1 MPAPTRRRP
10 AMKRP
15 TVKKPEIL
23 GDIDAKTTA
32 SLIGACSDIA
42 LVLDSAGTVLDAM
55 VQDTALA
62 TLTAEDWK
70 GRAWADTVT
79 VESRDK
85 TDALMREA
93 SAGMPTRWRQIN
105 HPLRGHD
112 DLPVM
117 YAAVRLAEQPKAA
130 GQPAMVAF
138 GRDLRSTVQLQR
150 RLVEAQQAMERDYW
164 RFREAE
170 TRYRMLFQT
179 APEAV
184 LIADAQT
191 LKVLEANP
199 AAEAL
204 LARSAGR
211 LVGTG
216 LTALFDTGGQERLQ
230 TLVSSARTPGIRE
243 AVRLTLAAGG
253 ASSAQVAGQLGADVD
268 VLAALFR
275 QEQAAY
281 LLIRVLPAA
290 ADKSARRGRTGA
302 VVAAT
307 GGDAAAG
314 LLESY
319 LRHAPDALVFTDLQG
334 RILRTNGAFSALAQ
348 LSNEDQARGEMLD
361 RWLGRTG
368 IELSVLLSNLRQHGA
383 VGLFTTSLRGEVG
396 AVHEVEISA
405 TQLAS
410 TQPAT
415 LAFAVRD
422 ISRRLPGEDRAQ
434 PKLARSASELTELV
448 GRVPMKD
455 IVSET
460 SDLIEQLC
468 IETALQMTN
477 DNRALAAQFL
487 GLSRQSL
494 YVKLRRYGLGDLG
507 SDNSD

>member
-1 MPAPTRRRP
+1 MRRP
-10 AMKRP
+10 
-15 TVKKPEIL
+15 TLKKPEIL
-23 GDIDAKTTA
+23 GDIDAQTA
-32 SLIGACSDIA
+32 ARLIGACSDIA
-42 LVLDSAGTVLDAM
+42 LVLDSAGTILEAM

-62 TLTAEDWK
+62 TLAGNAWK
-70 GRAWADTVT
+70 GRVWADTVT
-79 VESRDK
+79 VDSRDK
-85 TDALMREA
+85 IDSLLREA
-93 SAGMPTRWRQIN
+93 QAGAPTRWRQVN
-105 HPLRGHD
+105 HTVRGHD
-112 DLPVM
+112 DLPLM
-117 YAAVRLAEQPKAA
+117 YATVRMSAEASAP
-130 GQPAMVAF
+130 GRPALVAF
-138 GRDLRSTVQLQR
+138 GRDLRPTVQLQR

-184 LIADAQT
+184 LIADGQT

-204 LARSAGR
+204 LGRNAGR
-211 LVGTG
+211 LVGAG
-216 LTALFDTGGQERLQ
+216 LAALFDASAQDRLQ
-230 TLVSSARTPGIRE
+230 ALVAAARGAGARE
-243 AVRLTLAAGG
+243 PARVRLAASGATLAG
-253 ASSAQVAGQLGADVD
+253 DVD
-268 VLAALFR
+268 VAASLFR

-281 LLIRVLPAA
+281 LLIRVQPVPTAG
-290 ADKSARRGRTGA
+290 KGGKGGKGA
-302 VVAAT
+302 PVGSGA
-307 GGDAAAG
+307 GGDSSAG

-319 LRHAPDALVFTDLQG
+319 VRSAPDALVFTDLQG
-334 RILRTNGAFSALAQ
+334 RIVRTNGAFAALAQ

-368 IELSVLLSNLRQHGA
+368 VELSVLLSNLRQHGA

-410 TQPAT
+410 AQPPT

-422 ISRRLPGEDRAQ
+422 IGRRLPGEERAQ

-460 SDLIEQLC
+460 SDLIEHLC
-468 IETALQMTN
+468 IKTALQMTN

-494 YVKLRRYGLGDLG
+494 YVKLRRYGIGDLG
-507 SDNSD
+507 ADNSD

>member
-1 MPAPTRRRP
+1 
-10 AMKRP
+10 MKRP
-15 TVKKPEIL
+15 TIKKPEIL

-42 LVLDSAGTVLDAM
+42 LVMDSEGTVLDAM
-55 VQDTALA
+55 VQDSALA
-62 TLTAEDWK
+62 TLAADGWK
-70 GRAWADTVT
+70 GRQWADTVT

-85 TDALMREA
+85 TDALLREA
-93 SAGMPTRWRQIN
+93 RAGLPTRWRQVN
-105 HPLRGHD
+105 HPMRGHD

-117 YAAVRLAEQPKAA
+117 YAAVRLSEQARPA

-150 RLVEAQQAMERDYW
+150 RLVEAQQSMERDYW

-204 LARSAGR
+204 LGRSAGR
-211 LVGTG
+211 LVGAGLTG
-216 LTALFDTGGQERLQ
+216 LFEPAGHDRLQ
-230 TLVSSARTPGIRE
+230 ALINSARGAGTRE
-243 AVRLTLAAGG
+243 AARLSLSFAG
-253 ASSAQVAGQLGADVD
+253 AVPAQDRTHVD

-290 ADKSARRGRTGA
+290 LDAEAGKSGKATKGSRAGALAPADG
-302 VVAAT
+302 
-307 GGDAAAG
+307 AAG

-319 LRHAPDALVFTDLQG
+319 LRQAPDALVFTDLQG
-334 RILRTNGAFSALAQ
+334 RILRTNVAFASLAQ

-410 TQPAT
+410 TQPPT

-422 ISRRLPGEDRAQ
+422 IGRRLPGDDRAQ

-468 IETALQMTN
+468 IEAALEMTN

>member
-1 MPAPTRRRP
+1 MSRLAG
-10 AMKRP
+10 
-15 TVKKPEIL
+15 KKQEIL
-23 GDIDAKTTA
+23 GDIDAKSA
-32 SLIGACSDIA
+32 ARLIGSCSDIA
-42 LVLDSAGTVLDAM
+42 LVLDSAGMVLQVF
-55 VQDTALA
+55 VQDSALA
-62 TLTAEDWK
+62 AMAGTGWK
-70 GRAWADTVT
+70 GRAWSDTVT

-85 TDALMREA
+85 VEALMRDAE
-93 SAGMPTRWRQIN
+93 AGMPTRWRQVN
-105 HPLRGHD
+105 HPVRGHD
-112 DLPVM
+112 DLPFS
-117 YAAVRLAEQPKAA
+117 YATVTLGA
-130 GQPAMVAF
+130 GAPGKPSFVAF
-138 GRDLRSTVQLQR
+138 GRDLRATVQLQR

-184 LIADAQT
+184 IIADAQT

-199 AAEAL
+199 AAESLMGRAA
-204 LARSAGR
+204 ARI
-211 LVGTG
+211 VG
-216 LTALFDTGGQERLQ
+216 AAVASLFDTAAQERVLS
-230 TLVSSARTPGIRE
+230 LVAAARTVGARDPVR
-243 AVRLTLAAGG
+243 VRLGSGG
-253 ASSAQVAGQLGADVD
+253 HAQDVD
-268 VLAALFR
+268 VSASLFR
-275 QEQAAY
+275 QEQSAY
-281 LLIRVLPAA
+281 LLIRVLPLADKPAKRGRSAA
-290 ADKSARRGRTGA
+290 A
-302 VVAAT
+302 VAAAPAS
-307 GGDAAAG
+307 DSAAT
-314 LLESY
+314 LLEAF
-319 LRHAPDALVFTDLQG
+319 LRSAPDALVFTDLQG
-334 RILRTNGAFSALAQ
+334 RITRCNASFAALAQ
-348 LSNEDQARGEMLD
+348 LGGEDQARGEMLD
-361 RWLGRTG
+361 RWIGRTG
-368 IELSVLLSNLRQHGA
+368 VELSVLLSNLRQHGS

-405 TQLAS
+405 SQLESA
-410 TQPAT
+410 QPPT

-422 ISRRLPGEDRAQ
+422 VGRRLPGEERST

>member
-1 MPAPTRRRP
+1 
-10 AMKRP
+10 MKRSLA
-15 TVKKPEIL
+15 KNPEIL
-23 GDIDAKTTA
+23 GDLDAKTA
-32 SLIGACSDIA
+32 ARLIGACSDIA
-42 LVLDSAGTVLDAM
+42 LVLDGVGTILDVM
-55 VQDTALA
+55 VQDPALA
-62 TLTAEDWK
+62 AMAGDGWRGRDWS
-70 GRAWADTVT
+70 DTVT

-85 TDALMREA
+85 TDGLLREA
-93 SAGMPTRWRQIN
+93 LAGAPTRWRQVN
-105 HPLRGHD
+105 HPMRGHD
-112 DLPVM
+112 DLPVA
-117 YAAVRLAEQPKAA
+117 YAAVQMSDGDPVPGRPRV
-130 GQPAMVAF
+130 VAF

-184 LIADAQT
+184 LIADGQT

-199 AAEAL
+199 VAEAL
-204 LARSAGR
+204 LGRGTGR

-216 LTALFDTGGQERLQ
+216 LAGLFSATGQERLQ
-230 TLVSSARTPGIRE
+230 SLVASARTVGARE
-243 AVRLTLAAGG
+243 PARVQLAHGAGG
-253 ASSAQVAGQLGADVD
+253 PTPLGDVD
-268 VLAALFR
+268 VHASLFR

-281 LLIRVLPAA
+281 LLIRVLPVQVV
-290 ADKSARRGRTGA
+290 DKGAKRGRGVPA
-302 VVAAT
+302 LAGP
-307 GGDAAAG
+307 GGDSVTALVEAYVR
-314 LLESY
+314 S
-319 LRHAPDALVFTDLQG
+319 APDALVFTDLQG
-334 RILRTNGAFSALAQ
+334 RIVRTNSAFAALAQ
-348 LSNEDQARGEMLD
+348 LSNEEQARGEMLD

-368 IELSVLLSNLRQHGA
+368 VELSVLLSNLRQHGS
-383 VGLFTTSLRGEVG
+383 VGLFTTSLRGDVG

-410 TQPAT
+410 AQPPT

-422 ISRRLPGEDRAQ
+422 IGRRLPGEDRVQ

-507 SDNSD
+507 SDNAD

>member
-1 MPAPTRRRP
+1 MSRP
-10 AMKRP
+10 AG
-15 TVKKPEIL
+15 KKQEIL
-23 GDIDAKTTA
+23 GDIDAKSA
-32 SLIGACSDIA
+32 ARLIGSCSDIA
-42 LVLDSAGTVLDAM
+42 LVLDSNGTVLEAI
-55 VQDTALA
+55 VQDAALA
-62 TLTAEDWK
+62 ALAGAGWK
-70 GRAWADTVT
+70 GRAWPDTVT

-85 TDALMREA
+85 VEGLLRDAEA
-93 SAGMPTRWRQIN
+93 GLPTRWRQVN
-105 HPLRGHD
+105 HPVRGHD
-112 DLPVM
+112 DLPFS
-117 YAAVRLAEQPKAA
+117 YAAVKMGVA
-130 GQPAMVAF
+130 GVGKPSFVAF

-184 LIADAQT
+184 IIADAQT

-199 AAEAL
+199 AAESL
-204 LARSAGR
+204 MGRVSARIIG
-211 LVGTG
+211 VGVT
-216 LTALFDTGGQERLQ
+216 TLFDPAAQERVLG
-230 TLVSSARTPGIRE
+230 LAAAARTVGARDPVR
-243 AVRLTLAAGG
+243 VRLGAGG
-253 ASSAQVAGQLGADVD
+253 LSQDVD
-268 VLAALFR
+268 LTAALFR
-275 QEQAAY
+275 QEQSAY
-281 LLIRVLPAA
+281 LLIRVLPLADKPGKRGRSPTAA
-290 ADKSARRGRTGA
+290 APAADSSAA
-302 VVAAT
+302 
-307 GGDAAAG
+307 
-314 LLESY
+314 LLEAF
-319 LRHAPDALVFTDLQG
+319 LRSAPDALVFTDLQG
-334 RILRTNGAFSALAQ
+334 RITRCNAAFAALAQ
-348 LSNEDQARGEMLD
+348 LGGEDQARGEMLD
-361 RWLGRTG
+361 RWIGRTG
-368 IELSVLLSNLRQHGA
+368 VELSVLLTNLRQHGA

-396 AVHEVEISA
+396 AMHEVEISA
-405 TQLAS
+405 SQLDSA
-410 TQPAT
+410 QPPT

-422 ISRRLPGEDRAQ
+422 IGRRLPGEERTA

>member
-1 MPAPTRRRP
+1 MRRP
-10 AMKRP
+10 AG
-15 TVKKPEIL
+15 KKQEIL
-23 GDIDAKTTA
+23 GDIDAKTA
-32 SLIGACSDIA
+32 ARLIGSSSDIA
-42 LVLDSAGTVLDAM
+42 LVLDSGGLVLDVI
-55 VQDTALA
+55 VQDAALA
-62 TLTAEDWK
+62 ALVGRGWK
-70 GRAWADTVT
+70 GRHWVDSVT
-79 VESRDK
+79 VESREK
-85 TDALMREA
+85 IESLLREA
-93 SAGMPTRWRQIN
+93 VAGAPSRWRQIN
-105 HPLRGHD
+105 HTLRDHD
-112 DLPVM
+112 DLPVV
-117 YAAVRLAEQPKAA
+117 YAAVRLNDDDVAEGLPCL
-130 GQPAMVAF
+130 VAF
-138 GRDLRSTVQLQR
+138 GRDLRANVQLQR

-170 TRYRMLFQT
+170 TRYRTLFQT

-184 LIADAQT
+184 LIADGQT

-204 LARSAGR
+204 AGRSAAR
-211 LVGTG
+211 LQGAP
-216 LTALFDTGGQERLQ
+216 LSSLFDGAAQERLQ
-230 TLVSSARTPGIRE
+230 NLVTAARAAGAREPARVRLAPGSGGSGVSSGS
-243 AVRLTLAAGG
+243 GG
-253 ASSAQVAGQLGADVD
+253 SGEVD
-268 VLAALFR
+268 VHAALFR

-281 LLIRVLPAA
+281 LLIRLLPVQSERGNRKGQGAALPAGPA
-290 ADKSARRGRTGA
+290 GDSAGA
-302 VVAAT
+302 
-307 GGDAAAG
+307 
-314 LLESY
+314 LLEAYARS
-319 LRHAPDALVFTDLQG
+319 APDALVFTDLTG
-334 RILRTNGAFSALAQ
+334 RIVRANAAFAALAQ
-348 LSNEDQARGEMLD
+348 LSAEDLARGEMLD

-368 IELSVLLSNLRQHGA
+368 VELSVLLSNLRQHGS

-410 TQPAT
+410 THPPT

-422 ISRRLPGEDRAQ
+422 IGRRLQGDDRVS

-507 SDNSD
+507 GDNSD

>member
-1 MPAPTRRRP
+1 
-10 AMKRP
+10 MKRP
-15 TVKKPEIL
+15 TIKKPELL

-32 SLIGACSDIA
+32 SLIGSCSDIA
-42 LVLDSAGTVLDAM
+42 LVMDSEGTVLDAM
-55 VQDTALA
+55 VQDTGLA
-62 TLTAEDWK
+62 TLAGDGWK

-79 VESRDK
+79 IESRDK
-85 TDALMREA
+85 TEALLREA
-93 SAGMPTRWRQIN
+93 RAGMPTRWRQVN
-105 HPLRGHD
+105 HPMRGHD
-112 DLPVM
+112 DLPVL
-117 YAAVRLAEQPKAA
+117 YAAVRLSETTRAA
-130 GQPAMVAF
+130 GQPALVAF

-150 RLVEAQQAMERDYW
+150 RLVEAQQSMERDYW

-204 LARSAGR
+204 LGRNAGR
-211 LVGTG
+211 LVGAG
-216 LTALFDTGGQERLQ
+216 LTALFEHGGHDRLQ
-230 TLVSSARTPGIRE
+230 ALINGARGVGSTEP
-243 AVRLTLAAGG
+243 ARLTL
-253 ASSAQVAGQLGADVD
+253 SSAGAAPGQAPADVD

-281 LLIRVLPAA
+281 LLIRVLPVAA
-290 ADKSARRGRTGA
+290 VDEQAKRGRNGKA
-302 VVAAT
+302 LLAPAA
-307 GGDAAAG
+307 DAAAPG
-314 LLESY
+314 LLETY
-319 LRHAPDALVFTDLQG
+319 LRQASDALVFTDLQG
-334 RILRTNGAFSALAQ
+334 RILRTNSAFAAMAQ
-348 LSNEDQARGEMLD
+348 LSNEDQARGELLD

-410 TQPAT
+410 TQPPT

-422 ISRRLPGEDRAQ
+422 IGRRLPGEERAQ
-434 PKLARSASELTELV
+434 PKLARTASELTELV

-468 IETALQMTN
+468 IEAALQMTN

-507 SDNSD
+507 CDNSD

>member
-1 MPAPTRRRP
+1 
-10 AMKRP
+10 MKRP
-15 TVKKPEIL
+15 TLKKPDIL
-23 GDIDAKTTA
+23 GDIDARTA
-32 SLIGACSDIA
+32 ARLIGSCSDLT
-42 LVLDSAGTVLDAM
+42 LVLDSSGAILDLM
-55 VQDTALA
+55 VQDPALA
-62 TLTAEDWK
+62 ELAGEGWK

-85 TDALMREA
+85 IEGLLREA
-93 SAGMPTRWRQIN
+93 HAGLPARWRQVN
-105 HPLRGHD
+105 HPLRGQD
-112 DLPVM
+112 DLPVT
-117 YAAVRLAEQPKAA
+117 YAAVRMSDTGADTPQ
-130 GQPAMVAF
+130 GQPAVVAF

-184 LIADAQT
+184 LIADGQT

-199 AAEAL
+199 AAEGL
-204 LARSAGR
+204 LGRAAGR
-211 LVGTG
+211 LVGAG
-216 LTALFDTGGQERLQ
+216 LTALFDPPAQDRLQ
-230 TLVSSARTPGIRE
+230 TLVAAARTVGARE
-243 AVRLTLAAGG
+243 PARVRLAPGTGG
-253 ASSAQVAGQLGADVD
+253 AAEASGDV
-268 VLAALFR
+268 VVHAALFR

-290 ADKSARRGRTGA
+290 AERSARRGKG
-302 VVAAT
+302 
-307 GGDAAAG
+307 AAAPAG
-314 LLESY
+314 PSSDASTALLESY
-319 LRHAPDALVFTDLQG
+319 VRSAPDALVFTDLQG
-334 RILRTNGAFSALAQ
+334 RIVRSNGAFAALAQ
-348 LSNEDQARGEMLD
+348 LSHEDQARGEMLD

-368 IELSVLLSNLRQHGA
+368 VELSVLLGNLRQHGS
-383 VGLFTTSLRGEVG
+383 VGLFTTTVRGEVG

-405 TQLAS
+405 TQLDS
-410 TQPAT
+410 TQPPM

-422 ISRRLPGEDRAQ
+422 IGRRLPGEDRAQ
-434 PKLARSASELTELV
+434 PKLARSATELTELV

-507 SDNSD
+507 GDNVD

>member
-1 MPAPTRRRP
+1 
-10 AMKRP
+10 MKRP
-15 TVKKPEIL
+15 AGKKQEVL
-23 GDIDAKTTA
+23 GDIDAKTA
-32 SLIGACSDIA
+32 ARLIGSSSDIA
-42 LVLDSAGTVLDAM
+42 LVLDCGGFVLDVI
-55 VQDTALA
+55 VQDAALA
-62 TLTAEDWK
+62 TLVGGGWK
-70 GRAWADTVT
+70 GRRWVDSVT
-79 VESRDK
+79 VESREKIDNLLR
-85 TDALMREA
+85 DAM
-93 SAGMPTRWRQIN
+93 AGAPLRWRQVN
-105 HPLRGHD
+105 QTLPDHD
-112 DLPVM
+112 DLPVS
-117 YAAVRLAEQPKAA
+117 YAAVRLSDDEAA
-130 GQPAMVAF
+130 VGVPCLVAF
-138 GRDLRSTVQLQR
+138 GRDLRSNVQLQR

-170 TRYRMLFQT
+170 TRYRTLFQT

-184 LIADAQT
+184 LIADGQT

-204 LARSAGR
+204 AGRSAAR
-211 LVGTG
+211 LQGAP
-216 LTALFDTGGQERLQ
+216 LSSLFDGAAQERLQ
-230 TLVSSARTPGIRE
+230 NLVAAARGAGARE
-243 AVRLTLAAGG
+243 PARVRLAPGSGGSGG
-253 ASSAQVAGQLGADVD
+253 AGEVD
-268 VLAALFR
+268 VHAARFR

-281 LLIRVLPAA
+281 LLIRLLPVQSERGNRKGQGAALPAGPA
-290 ADKSARRGRTGA
+290 GDSAGA
-302 VVAAT
+302 
-307 GGDAAAG
+307 
-314 LLESY
+314 LLEAYARNAS
-319 LRHAPDALVFTDLQG
+319 DALVFTDLAG
-334 RILRTNGAFSALAQ
+334 RIVRANAAFAALAQ
-348 LSNEDQARGEMLD
+348 LSAEDLARGEMLD

-368 IELSVLLSNLRQHGA
+368 VELSVLLSNLRQHGS

-410 TQPAT
+410 THPPT

-422 ISRRLPGEDRAQ
+422 IGRRLQGDDRVS

-507 SDNSD
+507 GDNSD